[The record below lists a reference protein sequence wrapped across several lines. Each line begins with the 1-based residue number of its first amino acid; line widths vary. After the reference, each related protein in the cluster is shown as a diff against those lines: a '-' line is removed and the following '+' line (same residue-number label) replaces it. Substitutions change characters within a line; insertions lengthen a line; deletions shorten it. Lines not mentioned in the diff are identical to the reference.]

1 MSVEFSNTYQEIL
14 LENLMSIIKQNFM
27 FQTQLKLVEDTGTQK
42 AELEAKLAEAQN
54 QYNSIRPLVDE
65 IESYKQRALQNTSA
79 HQEKDRIQSALNDYM
94 RKHSDLEIVLGQKD
108 SEIVRIKS
116 EKDLEIVRIKSEKDS
131 EIVRINF
138 EKDKLKEYIDKLE
151 QAIPISKLKKIN
163 PNKKFEEP
171 TPTPILLFEEPPI
184 VKQEV
189 KDGSSF

>member
-14 LENLMSIIKQNFM
+14 LDNLMSIIKQNFM
-27 FQTQLKLVEDTGTQK
+27 FQTQLKMVEDTGTQK

-54 QYNSIRPLVDE
+54 QYNAIRPLVEE

-108 SEIVRIKS
+108 SEIVK
-116 EKDLEIVRIKSEKDS
+116 IKSEKDS
-131 EIVRINF
+131 EIS
-138 EKDKLKEYIDKLE
+138 KLKEYIDKLE
-151 QAIPISKLKKIN
+151 QAVPISKLKKIN
-163 PNKKFEEP
+163 PDKKFEEP
-171 TPTPILLFEEPPI
+171 TPAPVLLIEEPPVI
-184 VKQEV
+184 KKQEV

>member
-14 LENLMSIIKQNFM
+14 LDNLMSIIKQNFM

-79 HQEKDRIQSALNDYM
+79 HQEKDRIQSALNEYM
-94 RKHSDLEIVLGQKD
+94 RKHADLEIVLGQKD
-108 SEIVRIKS
+108 SEIVRIN
-116 EKDLEIVRIKSEKDS
+116 SEKDS
-131 EIVRINF
+131 EIVRINS

-151 QAIPISKLKKIN
+151 QAVPISKLKKIN
-163 PNKKFEEP
+163 PDKKFEEP
-171 TPTPILLFEEPPI
+171 TPAPVLLIEEPPVI
-184 VKQEV
+184 KKQEV